1 MGKSLIA
8 SIQYLKGIGPK
19 RAKSFSK
26 LGINTIEDLLYYFP
40 RRYEDRT
47 KFISISKLQE
57 GQTYTIKAQVLA
69 KGEHQSFRR
78 RGFSI
83 IEVAVGDSTGKIF
96 CVWFNR
102 PYLKEYFKVGV
113 TLVLYGRIE
122 LYAGRLQMNSPEFEI
137 VSSQNDESLS
147 IGRITPIYSL
157 PQGITQRYF
166 RQIIKNT
173 LDGYLPEINDFLP
186 FDIRSRNNL
195 LNLARGL
202 INIHFPDNL
211 DMQDEAYRRLSFEE
225 FFLFQLPLALR
236 KLKEGESRYSSSYR
250 RRFDYSFYRKP
261 VLSIDHCPRKSY

>member
-1 MGKSLIA
+1 MEKSLVTP
-8 SIQYLKGIGPK
+8 IQYLKGIGPK

-57 GQTYTIKAQVLA
+57 GQTYTMKAQVLA
-69 KGEHQSFRR
+69 KGERQSFRR

-96 CVWFNR
+96 CVWFNQ

-113 TLVLYGRIE
+113 TLILYGRIE
-122 LYAGRLQMNSPEFEI
+122 RYAGRLQMNSPEFEV
-137 VSSQNDESLS
+137 VSDEADESRPCAQERDESLS

-157 PQGITQRYF
+157 PEGMTQRHL

-173 LDGYLPEINDFLP
+173 LD
-186 FDIRSRNNL
+186 R
-195 LNLARGL
+195 
-202 INIHFPDNL
+202 
-211 DMQDEAYRRLSFEE
+211 
-225 FFLFQLPLALR
+225 
-236 KLKEGESRYSSSYR
+236 
-250 RRFDYSFYRKP
+250 
-261 VLSIDHCPRKSY
+261 